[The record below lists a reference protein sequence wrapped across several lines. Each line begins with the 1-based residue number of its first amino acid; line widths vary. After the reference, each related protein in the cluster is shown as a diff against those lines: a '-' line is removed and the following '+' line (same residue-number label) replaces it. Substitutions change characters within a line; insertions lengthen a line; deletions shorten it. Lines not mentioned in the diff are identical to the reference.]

1 MNAQPSPKKVLI
13 LGGTAEAAALARA
26 LAEAPTSHEGLS
38 HEMKSANLAS

>member
-26 LAEAPTSHEGLS
+26 LAEEARVATVARARREAL
-38 HEMKSANLAS
+38 